1 MSTWIA
7 STLSDQND
15 IKISGQRQA
24 KKKLNT
30 KSFDT
35 FFQVTQKIYIYFY
48 FIKQTYFKHN
58 TQ

>member
-35 FFQVTQKIYIYFY
+35 FFQVTQKIYIYT
-48 FIKQTYFKHN
+48 FIS
-58 TQ
+58 